1 MRCSYRH
8 NMWCNCKKPINKLK
22 SYEEIMGLRGPGER
36 VDTLNQAPVAYH
48 DKFVEEW
55 HMVGDTLQWDYWV
68 VRNSETELRN
78 TKQE

>member
-48 DKFVEEW
+48 DKFVEE
-55 HMVGDTLQWDYWV
+55 
-68 VRNSETELRN
+68 
-78 TKQE
+78 